1 MIYREIQAK
10 TLLISIKNPMGWF
23 GVKYNLNIY
32 RGCEHHCIYCDSRS
46 ECYQIADFDGEVLVK
61 VNAIELLEKELAR
74 KRTKGT
80 VGTGAM
86 SDPYT
91 YAEKR
96 FGLTG
101 KALEVIARHRFPAHI
116 TTKSDLVL
124 KDLEILREIAHTT
137 RASVGFTLTTTD
149 DELARQVEPAAPHPS
164 ARLEAMAT
172 LAEAGVLTGVLMMP
186 VLPFIE
192 DNPENITT
200 IVRRTAEAGGKFI
213 VPWIGMSLRTGQRE
227 YFYEQL
233 DRRFPGLRAKYE
245 ARYGPRYNC
254 PTPNER
260 ALWSVLNA
268 ACQKYGLTM
277 DMSLFAPAKEPQ
289 QLKLF

>member
-1 MIYREIQAK
+1 MIREIQAK
-10 TLLISIKNPMGWF
+10 TLLTSIKNPMGWF
-23 GVKYNLNIY
+23 GVKYNMNIY
-32 RGCEHHCIYCDSRS
+32 RGCEHRCIYCDSRS
-46 ECYQIADFDGEVLVK
+46 ECYQIEDFDGEVLVK
-61 VNAIELLEKELAR
+61 INAIELLEKELAR
-74 KRTKGT
+74 KRIRGT

-91 YAEKR
+91 YTEKR
-96 FGLTG
+96 YGLTG
-101 KALEVIARHRFPAHI
+101 KALAVIARYRFPAHI

-149 DELARQVEPAAPHPS
+149 DTLAAQVEPGAPRPS
-164 ARLEAMAT
+164 ARLEAMAK
-172 LAEAGVLTGVLMMP
+172 LAEAGVLTGTLMMP

-192 DNPENITT
+192 DDPENITT

-213 VPWIGMSLRTGQRE
+213 APWIGMSLRSGQRE
-227 YFYEQL
+227 YFYAQL
-233 DRRFPGLRAKYE
+233 DRRFPGLRSKYE
-245 ARYGPRYNC
+245 KHYGERYSC

-260 ALWSVLNA
+260 TLWTAFNT
-268 ACQKYGLTM
+268 ACQKYDLTT
-277 DMSLFAPAKEPQ
+277 DMSLFAPPKEPE